1 MPKKK
6 TNKGGYVTRTQ
17 AVRYLQVSLADF
29 RRLCILKGIYPR
41 DLSGKAKR
49 RIQKGSTK
57 PLTAYNRKDIQ
68 YLAHEPVL
76 DKFRA
81 HKIFARKLSRAI
93 GRGDYTDAQRIDA
106 NRPRYTL
113 DHIIKERYPTF
124 IDAIGDL
131 DDALSMLFL
140 FAQLPATDKVSH
152 RITEDA
158 ARLTTE
164 WTAFIAR
171 ENLLKKVFVSIK
183 GIYYQAI
190 VRGQEVTWVV
200 PHKFPQNLPSDVD
213 FRIMLTFLEFYTTLV
228 HFVLYKLYTDASLI
242 YPPPINA
249 KKEKGVGGL
258 GTYILE
264 SRTPSSLN
272 IASTE
277 PAKNSKPRKN
287 GSKVQLSLE
296 KAQLADEQAM
306 SDEAGESSE
315 DEAGNSNLDEFKV
328 EAEGGDSLSQPNNS
342 GTDLLFSNFTFFIG
356 REVPLDL
363 MEFVALAHGG
373 KVISEAAIDELIDNE
388 DEKASNDYSRIQLNL
403 DAVTHHICDRPAISN
418 KVPGRIYIQPQ
429 WLLDSVNQS
438 KLAAVGPY
446 GPGETLPPHLSP
458 WGDRGTYDPAS
469 ALADEEGDDEDD
481 EDEEVTNE
489 DNKLAKPADV
499 AEEHG
504 DEDEEADEAEDEEE
518 KQLQREL
525 QLEAQGVKYSEVPS
539 TKAKKRKTK
548 KSDTD
553 EDKELRKTMMTKKQK
568 VLYDKVQGGID
579 KQKQRQVELSRK
591 RKQLKK

>member
-1 MPKKK
+1 MPKKR

-93 GRGDYTDAQRIDA
+93 GRGDYSDAQRIDA

-124 IDAIGDL
+124 IDAVGDL

-152 RITEDA
+152 RITGDS

-164 WTAFIAR
+164 WMAFVAR
-171 ENLLKKVFVSIK
+171 EHLLKKVFVSIK

-200 PHKFPQNLPSDVD
+200 PHKFPHSLPTDVD

-242 YPPPINA
+242 YPPPINV
-249 KKEKGVGGL
+249 KKENGVGGI

-264 SRTPSSLN
+264 SHTPNSLKSASSGLKK
-272 IASTE
+272 S
-277 PAKNSKPRKN
+277 SQLRKHAN
-287 GSKVQLSLE
+287 KVQVSLE
-296 KAQLADEQAM
+296 KAQLADEQAV
-306 SDEAGESSE
+306 SDDSGESCE
-315 DEAGNSNLDEFKV
+315 EEANDSNLDEFKV
-328 EAEGGDSLSQPNNS
+328 RAEGGDALSQPKSS
-342 GTDLLFSNFTFFIG
+342 GKDLLFSKFTFFIG
-356 REVPLDL
+356 REVSLDL
-363 MEFVALAHGG
+363 MEFVALAYGA

-388 DEKASNDYSRIQLNL
+388 DEKASNDYSRIKLNL
-403 DAVTHHICDRPAISN
+403 DAVTHHVCDRPSIPN
-418 KVPGRIYIQPQ
+418 KVPGRSYVQPQ
-429 WLLDSVNQS
+429 WLLDSVNQG
-438 KLAAVGPY
+438 KLVPIGPY
-446 GPGETLPPHLSP
+446 GPGEILPPHLSP
-458 WGDRGTYDPAS
+458 WGDRGTYDPTS
-469 ALADEEGDDEDD
+469 AQTDEENDDEVDATISADGKLMKPVVAAAEYEDD
-481 EDEEVTNE
+481 V
-489 DNKLAKPADV
+489 
-499 AEEHG
+499 
-504 DEDEEADEAEDEEE
+504 EEADEDEDEDEEE

-525 QLEAQGVKYSEVPS
+525 QLEAQGVKYSNVPT
-539 TKAKKRKTK
+539 TKAKKRKSK
-548 KSDTD
+548 RPDTD
-553 EDKELRKTMMTKKQK
+553 DDKELRKTMMTKKQK

-579 KQKQRQVELSRK
+579 KQKQRQAKLSRK
-591 RKQLKK
+591 RKQLKQ